1 MARSISDEELQ
12 LKKRA
17 RRRLLGAIVLVTIAA
32 VVLPMVLDSEP
43 RQISQDVSI
52 KIPAPDS
59 GTFTSKVVPVAPPAT
74 SKSAPGTPAKPP
86 APAADSKPQQPVTG
100 APAAVKEAAK
110 PAATAAKENGAKEGA
125 ATDGGTKEGGK
136 DTAAKTSG
144 TKDAVIKNGST
155 KTGAADQG
163 KGQFVVQV
171 VALSDAAKA
180 KQIRQQIS
188 TAGIKSYTEIV
199 KTAKGDVTRV
209 RAGPFATRAAAE
221 KARDQLKAMGLNG
234 NVAAK

>member
-52 KIPAPDS
+52 RIPAPDS
-59 GTFTSKVVPVAPPAT
+59 GAFTSKVVPVAPTPKPAT
-74 SKSAPGTPAKPP
+74 T
-86 APAADSKPQQPVTG
+86 
-100 APAAVKEAAK
+100 AK
-110 PAATAAKENGAKEGA
+110 PAAPAVESKPQPPPAAVAPTTAKETAKPVVAAANENGAKDGA
-125 ATDGGTKEGGK
+125 AKDGGAKDSSTKDGGTK
-136 DTAAKTSG
+136 ASVKT
-144 TKDAVIKNGST
+144 
-155 KTGAADQG
+155 ADQD

-180 KQIRQQIS
+180 QQIRQQIS
-188 TAGIKSYTEIV
+188 AAGIKSYTEVV
-199 KTAKGDVTRV
+199 KTSKGDVTRV
-209 RAGPFATRAAAE
+209 RAGPFSTRAAAE

>member
-74 SKSAPGTPAKPP
+74 SKSAPAKPP
-86 APAADSKPQQPVTG
+86 APAADSKPRQPPVAG
-100 APAAVKEAAK
+100 GPAAVKEAAK
-110 PAATAAKENGAKEGA
+110 PAAVTAAKENGAKDGA
-125 ATDGGTKEGGK
+125 AADSGAKESGK
-136 DTAAKTSG
+136 DTGARASAS
-144 TKDAVIKNGST
+144 KDAVIKDGSA
-155 KTGAADQG
+155 KAGAADQG

-188 TAGIKSYTEIV
+188 AAGIKSYTEVV

-221 KARDQLKAMGLNG
+221 KARDQLKTMGLNG

>member
-52 KIPAPDS
+52 RIPAPDS
-59 GTFTSKVVPVAPPAT
+59 GAFTSKVVPVAPPAA
-74 SKSAPGTPAKPP
+74 SKSAPAKPP
-86 APAADSKPQQPVTG
+86 APAADGKPQQSPAPPAAV

-110 PAATAAKENGAKEGA
+110 PAVTAAKENGAKDSA
-125 ATDGGTKEGGK
+125 AKDGGSK
-136 DTAAKTSG
+136 DGAIKDSSAKTN
-144 TKDAVIKNGST
+144 A
-155 KTGAADQG
+155 GAADQG

-171 VALSDAAKA
+171 VALSDATKA

-188 TAGIKSYTEIV
+188 AAGIKSYTEVV

-221 KARDQLKAMGLNG
+221 KARDQLKTMGLNG

>member
-74 SKSAPGTPAKPP
+74 SKSAPAKPP
-86 APAADSKPQQPVTG
+86 APAADSKPQQPPVTG

-110 PAATAAKENGAKEGA
+110 PAAVTAAKENGAKDGA
-125 ATDGGTKEGGK
+125 AADSGAKESGK
-136 DTAAKTSG
+136 DTGARSNA
-144 TKDAVIKNGST
+144 TKDAVIKEGSA
-155 KTGAADQG
+155 KAGAADQG

-188 TAGIKSYTEIV
+188 AAGIKSYTEIV

>member
-86 APAADSKPQQPVTG
+86 AAAAST
-100 APAAVKEAAK
+100 AVKEAAK
-110 PAATAAKENGAKEGA
+110 PAATAAKENGTKDGA
-125 ATDGGTKEGGK
+125 TKDGGNK
-136 DTAAKTSG
+136 DSG
-144 TKDAVIKNGST
+144 AKDAAIKDGSA
-155 KTGAADQG
+155 KAGASASAADQG

-188 TAGIKSYTEIV
+188 AAGIKSYTEIV

>member
-43 RQISQDVSI
+43 KQISQDVSI

-59 GTFTSKVVPVAPPAT
+59 GTFTSKVVPAAPT
-74 SKSAPGTPAKPP
+74 SKSAPATAAKPA
-86 APAADSKPQQPVTG
+86 APAVESKPQQP
-100 APAAVKEAAK
+100 PAAVAPATTKETAR
-110 PAATAAKENGAKEGA
+110 PAVAAAKENGVKDGA
-125 ATDGGTKEGGK
+125 AKDDGTKDGVTK
-136 DTAAKTSG
+136 DSG
-144 TKDAVIKNGST
+144 TKDGGA
-155 KTGAADQG
+155 KTSVKTADQG

-180 KQIRQQIS
+180 QQIRQQIS
-188 TAGIKSYTEIV
+188 AAGIKSYTEVV
-199 KTAKGDVTRV
+199 KTSKGDVTRV